1 MAEPKAYEP
10 EKPFE
15 YCSLYVSNAS
25 PVIWIFTFSPL
36 ASTRLNNS
44 TGCLERCEGDQNY
57 KLGLHHEATP
67 ETRQQLIR
75 LIFRMQLTKF

>member
-1 MAEPKAYEP
+1 MIRVLQFVRLKRIARD
-10 EKPFE
+10 
-15 YCSLYVSNAS
+15 LDLHVL
-25 PVIWIFTFSPL
+25 T
-36 ASTRLNNS
+36 TRLHNS

>member
-36 ASTRLNNS
+36 ASIRLNNS
-44 TGCLERCEGDQNY
+44 TGCLERYEGDQNY

-75 LIFRMQLTKF
+75 LIFRMLATTF

>member
-15 YCSLYVSNAS
+15 YCSLYVSNGS

-36 ASTRLNNS
+36 ASTCLNNS

-75 LIFRMQLTKF
+75 LIFRMLPTTF

>member
-1 MAEPKAYEP
+1 
-10 EKPFE
+10 
-15 YCSLYVSNAS
+15 LYVSNAS

-57 KLGLHHEATP
+57 KLGLYT
-67 ETRQQLIR
+67 TRLLR
-75 LIFRMQLTKF
+75 KPGNS